1 MQARPKFP
9 QLYIVESFQQ
19 KRFLS
24 TQEVEFVFH
33 EKPRIGQAT
42 HQPWIIIDFPEL
54 WYFFW
59 GGGESKLM
67 FHDVWLKKW
76 AEDVGLI
83 CFHGFV
89 VDPLHQQCDKTL
101 ETNVISPLCQN
112 LTLVGQMS

>member
-1 MQARPKFP
+1 
-9 QLYIVESFQQ
+9 
-19 KRFLS
+19 
-24 TQEVEFVFH
+24 
-33 EKPRIGQAT
+33 
-42 HQPWIIIDFPEL
+42 
-54 WYFFW
+54 
-59 GGGESKLM
+59 M